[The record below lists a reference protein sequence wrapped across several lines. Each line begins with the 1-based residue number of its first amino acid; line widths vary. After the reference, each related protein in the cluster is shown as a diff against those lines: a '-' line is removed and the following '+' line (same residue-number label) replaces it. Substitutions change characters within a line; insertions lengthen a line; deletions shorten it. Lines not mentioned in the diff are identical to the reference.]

1 MPRVYTDRIIHRMA
15 EPALLERLRAL
26 IEAPPGGD
34 AAPSLAF
41 LEDSLTDGYA
51 RALALEAERAR
62 VAKSIGKLAAV
73 EGDDAEQKTRELSS
87 LSQRL
92 ARAETELTT
101 LRDTLTQL
109 RVRAMSVRAALV
121 ST

>member
-1 MPRVYTDRIIHRMA
+1 MA
-15 EPALLERLRAL
+15 EAALLQRLQAL
-26 IEAPPGGD
+26 VESPPAGEDAPT
-34 AAPSLAF
+34 LAF
-41 LEDSLTDGYA
+41 LEDILTDGYA

-62 VAKSIGKLAAV
+62 VAKTIGRLAAQ
-73 EGDDAEQKTRELSS
+73 EDEDAEEKTRELSS

-109 RVRAMSVRAALV
+109 RVRAMAVRAAV
-121 ST
+121 AAPSPS